1 MNPLADALRKAL
13 GDTFNFYLKAQYYH
27 WNVEG
32 IYFHMLH
39 ELFGKIYEDAQGATD
54 TIAELIRTL
63 NVYSPGTLT
72 RFKELTSIEES
83 DSIPDARGMLSN
95 LRREND
101 KLLAS
106 LITAYKE
113 AEDNG
118 EIGISNYLQDRVQA
132 HEKHAWMLRAITK

>member
-1 MNPLADALRKAL
+1 MIVDTLKKVLADCF
-13 GDTFNFYLKAQYYH
+13 TFSLKAQFYH

-32 IYFHMLH
+32 PDFEQYHSFL
-39 ELFGKIYEDAQGATD
+39 GKLYEDVSESVD
-54 TIAELIRTL
+54 VIAELIRTL

-113 AEDNG
+113 AEDAG

>member
-1 MNPLADALRKAL
+1 MFVDTLKKVLADCF
-13 GDTFNFYLKAQYYH
+13 TFSLKAQFYH

-32 IYFHMLH
+32 PDFEQYHGFL
-39 ELFGKIYEDAQGATD
+39 GKLYEDVSESVD
-54 TIAELIRTL
+54 VIAELIRTL

-113 AEDNG
+113 AEDAG